1 MVALVLT
8 RLYAQD
14 AKQHMADTG
23 AQAEQELA
31 DQKTTYEK
39 TKQVIAADKVAAENM
54 AASETAHTIKQ
65 AQEKQKATLEQSA
78 QEKQKQMAAIA
89 LSPVE
94 QAADGAIEAGP
105 IELIQV
111 GDS

>member
-1 MVALVLT
+1 MN
-8 RLYAQD
+8 RLFAQD
-14 AKQHMADTG
+14 AKQQMADTA
-23 AQAEQELA
+23 AQAAQELI

-65 AQEKQKATLEQSA
+65 AEEKQKATLEESA
-78 QEKQKQMAAIA
+78 QEKQQQMAAIA

-105 IELIQV
+105 ISLIQV